1 MNKAEARRQ
10 FAEMVAKPEDR
21 LELDRTVL
29 LIAAEEYPYLEIER
43 YLAQLDR
50 MADELRRLQS
60 AQADPLIRLLAI
72 NDYLFTQLG
81 FRGNTEDYYD
91 ARNSFLN
98 DVLDRRTGIPI
109 TLSVVYIELARRLGL
124 PVSGVGMPG
133 HFLVRYREGGREM
146 IIDPYH
152 AGRVLSVGRCQEM
165 FEGMYGGTVDFQPGF
180 LNDITRKQ
188 ILRRM
193 LHNLKGIYARVPD
206 HHKALSV
213 IERLLILNPGDVSEI
228 RDRGL
233 ICCALGRFSQAQAD
247 LEHYLRCV
255 PQCEDADEIREKLT
269 ELRRRQARLN

>member
-1 MNKAEARRQ
+1 
-10 FAEMVAKPEDR
+10 MVTRPENR
-21 LELDRTVL
+21 IELDRAAL

-43 YLAQLDR
+43 SLAQLDR
-50 MADELRRLQS
+50 MADELRRLPQP
-60 AQADPLIRLLAI
+60 DPLIRLLAI

-98 DVLDRRTGIPI
+98 DVLDRRIGIPI

-124 PVSGVGMPG
+124 PVSGIGLPG
-133 HFLVRYREGGREM
+133 HFLVRYREGEREV

-152 AGRVLSVGRCQEM
+152 AGRVLSVERCQEM
-165 FEGMYGGTVDFQPGF
+165 FEGMYGGTIDFQPGF
-180 LNDITRKQ
+180 LNDITKTQ
-188 ILRRM
+188 VLRRM
-193 LHNLKGIYARVPD
+193 LQNLKGIYARVPD

-213 IERLLILNPGDVSEI
+213 IERLLILNPEDISEI

-247 LEHYLRCV
+247 LEHYLRRR
-255 PQCEDADEIREKLT
+255 PQGEDADEVRKKLT
-269 ELRRRQARLN
+269 ELRRRQAHLN